1 MRDFTLVTSNAHLAP
16 REKLVAVL
24 YADGQSCPEISSQTG
39 IAVSTI
45 RSVIRD
51 IRRRYRMQ
59 GRPAP
64 TKLALRSR
72 LIEDGHLRP

>member
-1 MRDFTLVTSNAHLAP
+1 MPLMTSNAHLAP

-24 YADGQSCPEISSQTG
+24 YADGQTVAEISSQTG
-39 IAVSTI
+39 NTVNSV

-51 IRRRYRMQ
+51 IRHRYRAK
-59 GRPAP
+59 GRPTP

-72 LIEDGHLRP
+72 LIEDGHLHP